1 MSLSSGPSCRYH
13 PTEKHVGYGHAKS
26 YEENDERGLYRIV
39 HRHGHLPGGIVTALT
54 GYLRQLP
61 FIVVVA
67 MAGEN
72 QNTKYEKKKAR
83 KLGGIFGTFGN
94 NPYLCP
100 QIQIS

>member
-13 PTEKHVGYGHAKS
+13 PAEKYVGYGHAKS

-61 FIVVVA
+61 F
-67 MAGEN
+67 N
-72 QNTKYEKKKAR
+72 SSRRDRY
-83 KLGGIFGTFGN
+83 LGMTAAIPQVPVPTAIS
-94 NPYLCP
+94 CP
-100 QIQIS
+100 HGYF